1 MTTIKKLAELAGVST
16 TTVSNVIHGKTKKV
30 SPATIQRIEKLIEQ
44 EGYVQKMGLRVLTQG
59 NSQLI
64 AVVINYHK
72 DFQESILGDPFY
84 GRIIGFIEEMV
95 REMGYYLMVYSAK
108 DVEEIFRVVMGWNI
122 DGVIAISFSRRNCEK
137 IYQLIQKPIVSID
150 AYGELEPGQPGNV
163 VNIGLDDQSGGY
175 LMTKYLLEKGY
186 EHIKVCA
193 GRDNGVDHL
202 RYIGAQK
209 AMEEFADQKQK
220 LQFVALG
227 MNAEK
232 RKESYQWILKRRQPK
247 TALFF
252 LSDLYALE
260 AISLYSDQNIQ
271 IPQDI
276 GIAGYDDIAYA
287 RVSVP
292 KLTTIKQDVREK
304 AEKALE
310 VLMEE
315 IESGEDWKLKKREVE
330 IKLPI
335 RLIPRKSV

>member
-44 EGYVQKMGLRVLTQG
+44 EGYVQKMGLRVLTQSK
-59 NSQLI
+59 SQLI

-72 DFQESILGDPFY
+72 EFQESILGDPFY

-95 REMGYYLMVYSAK
+95 REKGYYLMVYSAK
-108 DVEEIFRVVMGWNI
+108 DIEEIFRVVMGWNI
-122 DGVIAISFSRRNCEK
+122 DGVIAVSFSRRNCEK

-150 AYGELEPGQPGNV
+150 AYGEVEPGEPGNV

-186 EHIKVCA
+186 QHIKVCA
-193 GRDNGVDHL
+193 GRDHGVDHL
-202 RYIGAQK
+202 RYLGAQK
-209 AMEEFADQKQK
+209 AMKDFADQKQK
-220 LQFVALG
+220 IQFVALG

-232 RKESYQWILKRRQPK
+232 RKESYQWILKRKQPK

-260 AISLYSDQNIQ
+260 AISLYSAQDIQ

-292 KLTTIKQDVREK
+292 KLTTIKQDVRAK
-304 AEKALE
+304 AEMALE

-315 IESGEDWKLKKREVE
+315 IESGEEWSLKKRELE

-335 RLIPRKSV
+335 CLITRKSV